1 MDRKGYY
8 KVIGK
13 DDGLYI
19 TYSPKEDNGKDVSL
33 EEYMSYLEKKGIDY
47 GTVAELNAA
56 MNEARENKDSK
67 VKISGAD
74 VLFRLVRLFGFRLY
88 EAYHDYV
95 SAYGRCRTYNG

>member
-33 EEYMSYLEKKGIDY
+33 EEYMSYLEKKGIDFY
-47 GTVAELNAA
+47 
-56 MNEARENKDSK
+56 
-67 VKISGAD
+67 
-74 VLFRLVRLFGFRLY
+74 F
-88 EAYHDYV
+88 
-95 SAYGRCRTYNG
+95 

>member
-33 EEYMSYLEKKGIDY
+33 EEYMSYLEKKVIDY

-56 MNEARENKDSK
+56 MNEAREIRTARLRFQELTSFL
-67 VKISGAD
+67 IPAGAII
-74 VLFRLVRLFGFRLY
+74 RIPPI
-88 EAYHDYV
+88 
-95 SAYGRCRTYNG
+95 